1 MERQVPPLRAR
12 NLPQHGSLKTEL
24 LCGFGEVASPLW
36 AFLSFYGRAGRK
48 TGTPEGSFQFR
59 PKWNLDCEIAFLCGD
74 CMAFILKSIHPSA
87 ALLPLDKSLR
97 IRPYPSLPQL
107 EGGPQILER
116 GRAVPFLSKLTASP
130 VYALRVG
137 TCAPCSPT
145 PPAILG
151 LLPAPGFPSRRGE
164 PWELAE

>member
-1 MERQVPPLRAR
+1 MSCGRGGMGGGEAGTPSQSQKPSPARQSEDRAAVWLWRSCITSLGFPELPPR
-12 NLPQHGSLKTEL
+12 
-24 LCGFGEVASPLW
+24 
-36 AFLSFYGRAGRK
+36 RK

-130 VYALRVG
+130 V
-137 TCAPCSPT
+137 
-145 PPAILG
+145 
-151 LLPAPGFPSRRGE
+151 
-164 PWELAE
+164 